1 MAMRLCELEN
11 KEVINAC
18 DCKKLGC
25 IVDLVIDECNGCIEA
40 LVIPKAGK
48 LCGFFCDG
56 SEYIIPFK
64 CIRKIGEATLR
75 RILSW
80 WRYMRCKRLV
90 KFLLVFLKE
99 SCYNRKHA

>member
-1 MAMRLCELEN
+1 MPTYAVNKKYTQNLLKEDGVKMRLCELEN

-25 IVDLVIDECNGCIEA
+25 IVDLIIDECSGCIEA

-64 CIRKIGEATLR
+64 CIRKIGEDI
-75 RILSW
+75 ILVEIHEE
-80 WRYMRCKRLV
+80 K
-90 KFLLVFLKE
+90 
-99 SCYNRKHA
+99 